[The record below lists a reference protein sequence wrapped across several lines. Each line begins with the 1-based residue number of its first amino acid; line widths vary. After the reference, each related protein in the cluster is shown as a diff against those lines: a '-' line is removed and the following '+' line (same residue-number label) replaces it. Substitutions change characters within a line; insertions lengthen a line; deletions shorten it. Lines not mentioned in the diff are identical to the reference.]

1 MKPIEQKL
9 DRILKVV
16 VGLDANMPE
25 VEGTLAHIQTT
36 VDQHTTTLDGIAK
49 NISNLST
56 EKAALNLRL
65 ERYDKFMKVVAEKL
79 DLNLDAFD

>member
-1 MKPIEQKL
+1 MTTVEQKINS
-9 DRILKVV
+9 ILKFVTD
-16 VGLDANMPE
+16 LHADMPE
-25 VEGTLAHIQTT
+25 VKGALAHVSET

-65 ERYDKFMKVVAEKL
+65 ERYDKFMKVVA
-79 DLNLDAFD
+79 